1 VVNLRAGTG
10 VADISPLNAIFLAG
24 YPHVPRISTGI
35 HDPLLASALYLEDG
49 KTSLLLI
56 SADVLFISR
65 ETATACRDALSRTC
79 RIPASNILISA
90 THTHSAPMTAGM
102 LAWRDDPVVPE
113 PAPDYLGL
121 LCKGIVEAGTQAC
134 RAARPAELAV
144 TSAQVSGVGCNRLA
158 PELPFDPEAGI
169 LAVRS
174 EGRLVA
180 VDIIYGM
187 HPTVLHEDS
196 GLVSADFPG
205 YTRKALSEAFAG
217 ITTIYHTAPSGNLS
231 PRYHVKGQNF
241 SEAERLGRRL
251 GDLVTAALR
260 RLEAEDFRSN
270 LELDAGRT
278 FAEMVPNRF
287 ATVADAQSK
296 LEQARTIYAQLKRQ
310 RAPQGPLRTAE
321 CAVFGCEEGLTLAKA
336 QVTGET
342 VRWQALYRKAE
353 VQAFKIG
360 DCFLVGWPG
369 EQFVEY
375 ALEVK
380 RSSPRRAFVIG
391 LANGELQGYIVTPQ
405 AREQL
410 SYEAAFALFA
420 AESGAALV
428 DTTLNAIRGMI
439 P

>member
-1 VVNLRAGTG
+1 MSLRAGTG
-10 VADISPLNAIFLAG
+10 VTDISPRNPIFLAG
-24 YPHVPRISTGI
+24 YPHVSRISKGI
-35 HDPLLASALYLEDG
+35 HDPLLASALYLENG
-49 KTSLLLI
+49 KTALLLI

-65 ETATACRDALSRTC
+65 ETAKACRDVLSRRC
-79 RIPASNILISA
+79 QVPASNILIGA
-90 THTHSAPMTAGM
+90 THTHSAPMTASM

-113 PAPDYLGL
+113 PDLGYLEL
-121 LCKGIVEAGTQAC
+121 LHKGIIEAGTQAC
-134 RAARPAELAV
+134 RSARAAELAV
-144 TSAQVSGVGCNRLA
+144 TSVQVSGVGCNRLA

-180 VDIIYGM
+180 VDVVYGM

-196 GLVSADFPG
+196 RLVSADFPSF
-205 YTRKALSEAFAG
+205 TRQFLSEALPG

-231 PRYHVKGQNF
+231 PRYHVMGQNF
-241 SEAERLGRRL
+241 SEAERLGCRL
-251 GDLVTAALR
+251 GELVTAALR
-260 RLEAEDFRSN
+260 RLKAEDFRGD
-270 LELDAGRT
+270 LELDASRT

-296 LEQARTIYAQLKRQ
+296 LEQARTIYDQLKRQ
-310 RAPQGPLRTAE
+310 GAPQGRLRTAE

-336 QVTGET
+336 QVAGDTA
-342 VRWQALYRKAE
+342 RWQALYRKAE

-375 ALEVK
+375 ALNVK
-380 RSSPRRAFVIG
+380 RESPSRTFVIS
-391 LANGELQGYIVTPQ
+391 LANGELQGYIVTPK

-420 AESGAALV
+420 AESGTALV
-428 DTTLNAIRGMI
+428 DTTLDTIRGMSS
-439 P
+439 